1 MESNL
6 ALSKETKELVNL
18 VISNPEKVVIDST
31 VDVNEMFD
39 AMLNGREYNF
49 LETLLKCFKVTDCFK
64 YDEIKAVQNQMFG
77 VSKTYTLNVKLIGNS
92 GDTLCPCLGVSKIG
106 DVELRIIGFLGFTG
120 KNKMILRMWSIATG
134 NLIQNQ

>member
-39 AMLNGREYNF
+39 AMTNGREYNF
-49 LETLLKCFKVTDCFK
+49 LETLLKCFKVTDYFK
-64 YDEIKAVQNQMFG
+64 YEEIKTVQNQIFG
-77 VSKTYTLNVKLIGNS
+77 VSMTYTLNVKLIGNS

-106 DVELRIIGFLGFTG
+106 NSELRIIGFVGFTG
-120 KNKMILRMWSIATG
+120 SRQMVLRMWDISTG
-134 NLIQNQ
+134 KLIQNQ